1 MLLHHYLEVSRREL
15 PDKTA
20 LVCDGQRYSYAQIDQ
35 MATELAAFMQ
45 QRGVRRGDRVA
56 IFMDNSVE
64 TVVGIYAALKAGAV
78 FMPVNPL
85 TKHDKLA
92 YLLNDSR
99 ASALLTHAA
108 LQAVFSVALAHNKSV
123 HTCIVIG
130 ELRAGDTDKRLLRY
144 ASIQDEPGAFTAPG
158 SIDQDLAAIIYTS
171 GSTGDPKGVMLTH
184 LNMVSATNSVSGYL
198 GLQKEDVVL

>member
-1 MLLHHYLEVSRREL
+1 MLLHQFLEASSQQL
-15 PDKTA
+15 PDKAA

-35 MATELAAFMQ
+35 MATELAVFLQ
-45 QRGVRRGDRVA
+45 QRGVRRDDRVA

-64 TVVGIYAALKAGAV
+64 TVVSIYAALKAGAV

-99 ASALLTHAA
+99 ASALITHAA
-108 LQAVFSVALAHNKSV
+108 LHEVFSGALAHNESV
-123 HTCIVIG
+123 HSCIVIG
-130 ELRAGDTDKRLLRY
+130 ELRVGGTDKRLLRY
-144 ASIQDEPGAFTAPG
+144 ASVQDVPGALVAPG

-184 LNMVSATNSVSGYL
+184 LNMVSATNSVSSYL
-198 GLQKEDVVL
+198 G